1 MGRGKDGERFTA
13 LYELTNERIAAY
25 ALRRCTTP
33 EDAADL
39 VAETYLVAWRRIDVV
54 PSGHD
59 GLLFLYVTARQLLS
73 NQSRRVQRDD
83 ALIVRLADEL
93 RTARHDPHDEAAL
106 TALER
111 LMALPGDLRELL
123 MLAGWEGLNARDLGR
138 VLGCSAT
145 AARIRLHRARA
156 RLQAESTARDALA
169 KREPAWRHE
178 HGGDASTRCVPG
190 EA

>member
-1 MGRGKDGERFTA
+1 MSSEDDERFTA

-25 ALRRCTTP
+25 ALRRSSTP

-59 GLLFLYVTARQLLS
+59 GLLWLYVTARQLLA
-73 NQSRRVQRDD
+73 NRSRRLQRDD
-83 ALIVRLADEL
+83 ALIDRLADEL

-111 LMALPGDLRELL
+111 LMTIPVEQRELL
-123 MLAGWEGLNARDLGR
+123 MLAGWEGLNARDIGR
-138 VLGCSAT
+138 VLGCSAA

-156 RLQAESTARDALA
+156 RLQAESTARDGVA
-169 KREPAWRHE
+169 KREPGWRHE
-178 HGGDASTRCVPG
+178 HGGDMSTRCVPE